1 MSKVSLGL
9 GIAGVVVG
17 GAGLIGGLASG
28 FNALAGK
35 FVLVLLAGLYLLSK
49 ARRPVSE
56 GEDNENNRSDSNLD
70 RR

>member
-1 MSKVSLGL
+1 VSKVSLGL

-17 GAGLIGGLASG
+17 GATLIAGLVSG

-35 FVLVLLAGLYLLSK
+35 SVLVLLGGLYFLSK

-56 GEDNENNRSDSNLD
+56 EDNENNRSDSNLD